1 MTSWF
6 PIGTFSSRHIYIIR
20 EKKERGG
27 AISISL
33 FNTTYVSNNNAL
45 NLLNQSKVQHAI
57 AVARVVQQWVRKGS

>member
-1 MTSWF
+1 M
-6 PIGTFSSRHIYIIR
+6 
-20 EKKERGG
+20 GG

-57 AVARVVQQWVRKGS
+57 AVAHVVQQWVRKGS